1 MREYWILILVSIV
14 WLALG
19 LVFGRLSKKTPS
31 SDGTIIIEPT
41 EDGER
46 ERVRFVLDMD
56 LDEIKTKR
64 CLIFTVENQLS
75 Q

>member
-1 MREYWILILVSIV
+1 MREYWILILVSMVCIV
-14 WLALG
+14 LG
-19 LVFGRLSKKTPS
+19 LIFGRLSKKTPS

-56 LDEIKTKR
+56 LEQIKSKR
-64 CLIFTVENQLS
+64 RVIFAVENKLS